1 MSPEPCQ
8 CVASPAVDH
17 RVLARKV
24 IDGQSQTDRAVVF

>member
-1 MSPEPCQ
+1 
-8 CVASPAVDH
+8 VDH